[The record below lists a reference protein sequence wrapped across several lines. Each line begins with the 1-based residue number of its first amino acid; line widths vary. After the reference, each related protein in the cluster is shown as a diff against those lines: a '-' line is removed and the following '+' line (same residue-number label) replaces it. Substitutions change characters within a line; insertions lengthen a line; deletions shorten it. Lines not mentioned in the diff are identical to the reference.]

1 MRSGKT
7 RVAETVGP
15 ETYPHR
21 DLMPIAAIRP
31 RRPIRRLTVTPSANC
46 SGSLVRYL
54 FRDGSL
60 SDLSHGIWATLQSG
74 PGELWVATTQAH
86 ELNLSF
92 REVAKEVR
100 SQRHAR
106 INHAA

>member
-1 MRSGKT
+1 M
-7 RVAETVGP
+7 
-15 ETYPHR
+15 
-21 DLMPIAAIRP
+21 RP

-86 ELNLSF
+86 ELNVSF
-92 REVAKEVR
+92 REAAKEVR
-100 SQRHAR
+100 SQRLAR
-106 INHAA
+106 INHLHNLALTYAEFICLPKRLGFQSS